1 MSLKDIIVPQDK
13 VFFELF
19 EQQAD
24 IAVEAATLLVDIFT
38 DYTNIEEKYHA
49 LKDIEHRGDITAHRA
64 HDELNRTFITP
75 FEPEEISRL
84 VSTLDD
90 VVDFIDEGARFLVI
104 YEIEK
109 PEEGMLDIAKS
120 ILQAAKEIQKAVKQL
135 RTLKDVESMKKS
147 IIEINRL
154 ENVADDLQTK
164 ALKHLFATKDPLHI
178 LKMKDVFE
186 HLEGAADKCEDVA
199 DVLTAILIRHT

>member
-1 MSLKDIIVPQDK
+1 
-13 VFFELF
+13 
-19 EQQAD
+19 
-24 IAVEAATLLVDIFT
+24 
-38 DYTNIEEKYHA
+38 
-49 LKDIEHRGDITAHRA
+49 
-64 HDELNRTFITP
+64 
-75 FEPEEISRL
+75 
-84 VSTLDD
+84 
-90 VVDFIDEGARFLVI
+90 
-104 YEIEK
+104 
-109 PEEGMLDIAKS
+109 
-120 ILQAAKEIQKAVKQL
+120 EIQKAVKQL
-135 RTLKDVESMKKS
+135 RTLKDIESMKKS